1 MEIINSTGVYNG
13 FTVENIKF
21 SKFADI
27 ISLLTRDDTYPLYK
41 GFKPEQFR

>member
-27 ISLLTRDDTYPLYK
+27 ISLLTRDDTYPSYK